1 MANKIDNM
9 VADDA
14 KKPNAS
20 SFAVGETL
28 NDVSGTFNERSIT
41 YNGSLQNYDYE
52 TLLRQKQQNINR
64 YYELS
69 DYFVDA
75 DELVGGAIRHIYVPF
90 SLIDGWYLTGGTEQ
104 TREKYMEWFERI
116 SLNEKLRSW
125 FYQYYVFYN
134 VYFSLMED
142 GDLVTLPPHLMR
154 ITNVAVNGNPLCE
167 FNVKSLKQDLR
178 KSSQSTWKKFLN
190 DEDMK
195 IRVAGYPKEVTEA
208 LKKNVEWVQL
218 DPKSTWI
225 WQGDKPEWS
234 RYAIPLISTAL
245 IPLGQKALIRQ
256 EEDALLN
263 LAAASFVHGAV
274 GSPKDSNIVV
284 DTPILSAIMGITK
297 SAMKAGGGIA
307 ITNDCVKYQVI
318 QPDLDHFY
326 EADKYKS
333 VNESI
338 LGAFGIN
345 ASVSSGSDN
354 SVSFGASQISTKLVS
369 MRINAARQSICK
381 LMNKI
386 IRAVNGSPYGLP
398 RSNDKKLPTFVMPTS
413 DLTQVAAFEAE
424 CMKLYEKG
432 ALSLRTLLE
441 AHHIDINT
449 EFERKQEEQKQ
460 GMTDVFVAPGKNS
473 GGGNTE
479 SNNQNNDSE
488 DAVIGRPTKDDG
500 ERQSDP
506 GNSETGR
513 QPKPSNQ
520 EGSEKQEQ

>member
-1 MANKIDNM
+1 MAEHVDNIS
-9 VADDA
+9 AY
-14 KKPNAS
+14 KHEHNLNAS
-20 SFAVGETL
+20 SFAVSETL
-28 NDVSGTFNERSIT
+28 NDVTGTFNERSIT
-41 YNGSLQNYDYE
+41 YNGSLQNYDYAS
-52 TLLRQKQQNINR
+52 LLRQKQQNINK
-64 YYELS
+64 YYELF

-75 DELVGGAIRHIYVPF
+75 DELVGGAIRHVYVPF
-90 SLIDGWYLTGGTEQ
+90 SLIDGWYLTGGNEQ
-104 TREKYMEWFERI
+104 TRNKYMEWFERI
-116 SLNEKLRSW
+116 NLNEKLRSW
-125 FYQYYVFYN
+125 FYQYYGFYN
-134 VYFSLMED
+134 VYYSLMED

-154 ITNVAVNGNPLCE
+154 ITNVSVNGSPLCE

-178 KSSQSTWKKFLN
+178 KNSQSAWKKFLN

-195 IRVAGYPKEVTEA
+195 IRIAGYPKEVTEA

-218 DPKSTWI
+218 DPKSTWVL
-225 WQGDKPEWS
+225 QGDKPEWS

-284 DTPILSAIMGITK
+284 DKPILDAVLSITK
-297 SAMKAGGGIA
+297 SAMKAGSGLA
-307 ITNDCVKYQVI
+307 VTNDCVKYQVI

-369 MRINAARQSICK
+369 MRINAARESMSK

-386 IRAVNGSPYGLP
+386 MRAVNGAPYGLP
-398 RSNDKKLPTFVMPTS
+398 RSNDKKIPTFVFPTC
-413 DLTQVAAFEAE
+413 DLTQVDAFKEE

-432 ALSLRTLLE
+432 VLSVRTLLE
-441 AHHIDINT
+441 SYRVDIDT
-449 EFERKQEEQKQ
+449 ELERKKAEQKN
-460 GMTDVFVAPGKNS
+460 GVAELFVSPGKAATNNS
-473 GGGNTE
+473 
-479 SNNQNNDSE
+479 NDKDNDGE
-488 DAVIGRPTKDDG
+488 DVTVGRPTMDDS

-513 QPKPSNQ
+513 QPKPSSP
-520 EGSEKQEQ
+520 EGSEQQE

>member
-1 MANKIDNM
+1 MANDLNNM
-9 VADDA
+9 SSKEVE
-14 KKPNAS
+14 KPNAS

-28 NDVSGTFNERSIT
+28 NDVTGTFNERSIT
-41 YNGSLQNYDYE
+41 YNGSLQNYDYAA
-52 TLLRQKQQNINR
+52 LLRQKQQNINR
-64 YYELS
+64 FYELS

-75 DELVGGAIRHIYVPF
+75 DELVGGAIHHIYVPF
-90 SLIDGWYLTGGTEQ
+90 SLIDGWYLTGGDDKV
-104 TREKYMEWFERI
+104 RDKYNEWFERI

-125 FYQYYVFYN
+125 FYQYYLFYN

-142 GDLVTLPPHLMR
+142 GDLVTLPPHLMQ
-154 ITNVAVNGNPLCE
+154 ITNVAVNGNPLCQ

-178 KSSQSTWKKFLN
+178 KTSQSTWKKFLN
-190 DEDMK
+190 DEEMK
-195 IRVAGYPKEVTEA
+195 IRIAGYPKEVTEA

-234 RYAIPLISTAL
+234 RYAIPMISTAL

-284 DTPILSAIMGITK
+284 DNPILNAVLGITK
-297 SAMKAGGGIA
+297 NAMKAGGGIA
-307 ITNDCVKYQVI
+307 VTNDCVKYQVI

-369 MRINAARQSICK
+369 MRINAARESMSK

-386 IRAVNGSPYGLP
+386 MRAVNGAPYGLP
-398 RSNDKKLPTFVMPTS
+398 RSNDKKIPTFVFPTC
-413 DLTQVAAFEAE
+413 DLTTVDAFKEE
-424 CMKLYEKG
+424 CMKLYDKG
-432 ALSLRTLLE
+432 VLSVKTLLE
-441 AHHIDINT
+441 SYRVDIDT
-449 EFERKQEEQKQ
+449 ELERKKAEQKN
-460 GMTDVFVAPGKNS
+460 GVTELFVAPGKAATN
-473 GGGNTE
+473 N
-479 SNNQNNDSE
+479 SNNNDNDSE
-488 DAVIGRPTKDDG
+488 DVTVGRPTMDDS

-513 QPKPSNQ
+513 QPKPSSP
-520 EGSEKQEQ
+520 EGSEQQE

>member
-1 MANKIDNM
+1 MANEVNTMSAYED
-9 VADDA
+9 

-20 SFAVGETL
+20 AFAVAESAA
-28 NDVSGTFNERSIT
+28 DVSSTYNERSIT
-41 YNGSLQNYDYE
+41 FNGSLNDYDYE
-52 TLLRQKQQNINR
+52 SLLKQKQQNINKF
-64 YYELS
+64 YELG

-75 DELVGGAIRHIYVPF
+75 DDLVGGAIRHILVPF
-90 SLIDGWYLTGGTEQ
+90 SMIDGWYLTGGTEQ
-104 TREKYMEWFERI
+104 TQEKYKEWFERI

-154 ITNVAVNGNPLCE
+154 ITNVAVNGNPLTE
-167 FNVKSLKQDLR
+167 FNAKSLKQDLR
-178 KSSQSTWKKFLN
+178 KSSQKSWKKFLD

-195 IRVAGYPKEVTEA
+195 IRIAGYPPEVTEA

-218 DPKSTWI
+218 DPKNTWL

-234 RYAIPLISTAL
+234 RYAIPLIATAL
-245 IPLGQKALIRQ
+245 IPLAQKALIRNQ
-256 EEDALLN
+256 EDALLN

-284 DTPILSAIMGITK
+284 DVPILNAVLGITK
-297 SAMKAGGGIA
+297 SAMKAGTGVA

-318 QPDLDHFY
+318 QPDMDHFY
-326 EADKYKS
+326 EADKYRN

-338 LGAFGIN
+338 LSAFGIN
-345 ASVSSGSDN
+345 ATVSSGSDN
-354 SVSFGASQISTKLVS
+354 AVSFGTSQISTKLVS
-369 MRINAARQSICK
+369 MRINAARQSLCK
-381 LMNKI
+381 VMNKI

-398 RSNDKKLPTFVMPTS
+398 RSNDKKLPVFNMPVS
-413 DLTQVAAFEAE
+413 DLTQVAAFQAE

-432 ALSLRTLLE
+432 VLSTRTLLDSYNV
-441 AHHIDINT
+441 DINT
-449 EFERKQEEQKQ
+449 EFERKKEEQNN
-460 GMTDVFVAPGKNS
+460 GMADVFLAPGKS
-473 GGGNTE
+473 AE
-479 SNNQNNDSE
+479 SNNTTKPSGDE
-488 DAVIGRPTKDDG
+488 DVPIGRPTLDDS

-513 QPKPSNQ
+513 NPKPSSPDGSVPQ
-520 EGSEKQEQ
+520 E

>member
-1 MANKIDNM
+1 LAKDIDNM
-9 VADDA
+9 IADEA

-20 SFAVGETL
+20 SFAVAETL

-41 YNGSLQNYDYE
+41 YNGSLKNYDYE
-52 TLLRQKQQNINR
+52 SLLRQKQQNINK
-64 YYELS
+64 YYELA

-90 SLIDGWYLTGGTEQ
+90 SLIDGWYLTGGNEQ

-125 FYQYYVFYN
+125 FYQYYLFYN

-154 ITNVAVNGNPLCE
+154 ITNVSVNGNPLSE

-178 KSSQSTWKKFLN
+178 KSSQSVWKKFLN
-190 DEDMK
+190 DEEMK
-195 IRVAGYPKEVTEA
+195 IRIAGYPNEVTEA
-208 LKKNVEWVQL
+208 LRKNVEWVQL
-218 DPKSTWI
+218 DPKTTWL

-245 IPLGQKALIRQ
+245 ISLGQKALIRQ

-284 DTPILSAIMGITK
+284 DKPILDSIMAMTK
-297 SAMKAGGGIA
+297 NAMKAGGGIS
-307 ITNDCVKYQVI
+307 ITNDCVKYAVI

-345 ASVSSGSDN
+345 ASVSSGADN
-354 SVSFGASQISTKLVS
+354 SISFGASQISTKLVS
-369 MRINAARQSICK
+369 MRINAARQSLCK

-386 IRAVNGSPYGLP
+386 MRAVNGAPYGLP
-398 RSNDKKLPTFVMPTS
+398 RSNDKKLPKFEMPTS

-424 CMKLYEKG
+424 CMKLFEKG
-432 ALSLRTLLE
+432 VLSTRTLLE
-441 AHHIDINT
+441 AHHIDIDT
-449 EFERKQEEQKQ
+449 EFERKQQEKKN
-460 GMTDVFVAPGKNS
+460 GMTDVFTAPGKTS
-473 GGGNTE
+473 STNT
-479 SNNQNNDSE
+479 SQQTNNE
-488 DAVIGRPTKDDG
+488 DVTIGRPTKDDG

-506 GNSETGR
+506 GNAETGR
-513 QPKPSNQ
+513 SPKPSNP
-520 EGSEKQEQ
+520 EGSEQQEE